1 MRSATARAH
10 SISPAAPQLAQKQRV
25 QSLPDARLLPL
36 VQAAIASRAGAEA
49 ELERQMPP
57 RDPGMQHEQDP
68 PQRSPI
74 IQPLPTRMPEPP
86 LLLR

>member
-1 MRSATARAH
+1 
-10 SISPAAPQLAQKQRV
+10 
-25 QSLPDARLLPL
+25 
-36 VQAAIASRAGAEA
+36 
-49 ELERQMPP
+49 MPP